1 MSISSANLQILSL
14 EYPKIDP
21 NSTKIYGWSKKFSL
35 NFFLAQML
43 PNGLN
48 KFDKLNKID
57 KDDMFEKFDKDDMF
71 DKFEKFIK
79 N

>member
-1 MSISSANLQILSL
+1 MLKVKFEDLQKNFPLLGHQSWRL
-14 EYPKIDP
+14 R
-21 NSTKIYGWSKKFSL
+21 KFSKFFEK
-35 NFFLAQML
+35 NFLAQML

>member
-1 MSISSANLQILSL
+1 
-14 EYPKIDP
+14 
-21 NSTKIYGWSKKFSL
+21 
-35 NFFLAQML
+35 ML

-71 DKFEKFIK
+71 DKFEKFIHGRHPPK
-79 N
+79 KYLGVPDSEILHISLGAALFPK